1 MEGRPAVKNK
11 RKKEEKV
18 SAMLFLNVNAPLVLH
33 QKSPDLAVSLTE
45 CEELY
50 SSIVW
55 TIV

>member
-1 MEGRPAVKNK
+1 MEDRPAVKNK

-18 SAMLFLNVNAPLVLH
+18 SAVLFLNVNAPLVLH

-45 CEELY
+45 CELY